1 MTKKRLILLILI
13 IVAVWYFWGKDRAV
27 NGPQDEAQPDQVT
40 AGQEVQAD
48 EEAEASAEAR
58 LNLSS
63 ADGNLGGDKAR
74 VHYFTKEALASC
86 AVETVAVQQAVDP
99 KYGHRAAGA
108 LVAMTL
114 PLPADQAEQYGSAF
128 APGTRLLTMQID
140 KEGVA
145 TAAYNDALDADGAP
159 CVKAERRAQ
168 IERTLREFSEIKK
181 VVITVDGKA
190 WE

>member
-13 IVAVWYFWGKDRAV
+13 IVAVWYFWGRDKVA
-27 NGPQDEAQPDQVT
+27 NGPAPEAQEEVAEESTSPQPSPNIGEGEDGGEPV
-40 AGQEVQAD
+40 AEGQ
-48 EEAEASAEAR
+48 
-58 LNLSS
+58 
-63 ADGNLGGDKAR
+63 AR

-86 AVETVAVQQAVDP
+86 SVETVAVEQAVDS

-114 PLPADQAEQYGSAF
+114 SMPADLAERYESAL
-128 APGTRLLTMQID
+128 PQGTRLLTMQID

-145 TAAYNDALDADGAP
+145 TADYNDALDAAGAP

-168 IERTLREFSEIKK
+168 IENTLKEFSEIKN
-181 VVITVDGKA
+181 VVITVAGKV